1 MPEPQIL
8 PSAYPM
14 PDPALLSQTRKTERR
29 RPPGK
34 KNSDQPHIPRP
45 RNVSSLFS
53 SSSRFSSPASHLL
66 PHLFQAFI
74 LFRSAF
80 IEQKNGKEIASKQ
93 QNLSRIAA
101 LVWKSMSA
109 TDQDPWYKLAAEE
122 KQAHYAANPGYTFQP
137 TGRGEVKRK
146 TRKPTT
152 EPQVEEGSCKRIA
165 DLIISGVQGDDLVAA
180 AKSEGVAPFAR
191 AERRRRNNTQSQP
204 TPVDMTMANG
214 SVGMTPSFIPPHG
227 VLGEEAAESDVGV
240 GHYPPASPDF
250 DYPRA
255 PSPKF

>member
-1 MPEPQIL
+1 
-8 PSAYPM
+8 M

-45 RNVSSLFS
+45 RNVSPLLL
-53 SSSRFSSPASHLL
+53 LL
-66 PHLFQAFI
+66 PTLSPRQTLNLLPRLLQAFI

-191 AERRRRNNTQSQP
+191 TERRRRNGTQSQS
-204 TPVDMTMANG
+204 TPMDLTMANG
-214 SVGMTPSFIPPHG
+214 SVGMTPSFMAPHS